1 MYNVKDSGYQHFK
14 SFNTFGVL
22 ISIFTLLPTS
32 LLLSQES
39 IEFSEG
45 LTTSCFSE
53 SSRSPI
59 FINYLLF
66 DFVHGNLTLPVEGGV
81 ACKNPDGTT
90 SKWKKIERDEEG
102 WFSDLE
108 TPSDWVFL
116 PYESATETIML
127 LQTRGNSMT
136 IVNGEPRVG
145 DIYDYGTVINP
156 VKIRKGMNAIY
167 LIGSRGRM
175 KASLSKP
182 RSLFT
187 LTDQD
192 MTLPSI
198 VVGHAE
204 ESWGAVRIVNATE
217 EFQGELRVRC
227 EIAGQ
232 SVETT
237 LPPLPPLTTTKIGF
251 RIPAL
256 SLNEVGKQSGLLTL
270 YSLSSKTSDDL
281 EFELEVVS
289 PNDDRKETFISDID
303 GSVQYYAV
311 SPPTSD
317 TLQHPA
323 LILTLHGASVE
334 AIGQARA
341 YSPKDWAIVVAPT
354 NRRPF
359 GFDWEDWGRL
369 DALEVLEL
377 AKQKYQPPPQQ
388 IYLTGHSMGGHGT
401 WQLGATFPDKWA
413 AIAPSAGWYSFWSY
427 GGKEE
432 VEEQSGIEEII
443 DRASNP
449 SRTLELLRNYK
460 HHGVY
465 IFHGDADETVPV
477 EQARF
482 MRERLG
488 TFHPDLCYYEYPGGK
503 HWFGQS
509 VDWPPLFDYFKWHSI
524 PLSSDVNQVEFYT
537 ASPGISSRSHWV
549 EILQQEKQG
558 MISSVNIARD
568 RESSTFTGTTDNV
581 TLLGLDVADFEGE
594 GSIKVELDSLNTL
607 ELPRQPGQE
616 RIIVKRVGNQWRE
629 GTLPQQTE
637 KSPLSYGGFKY
648 GMQRRMIFVYGTK
661 GTADETALIYA
672 KARYDA
678 ETWWYRA
685 NGAVQLV
692 PDTAFDPSSS
702 PDHNVVLYGNAAT
715 NNSWEA
721 LLGRSPVQVGQNSVE
736 IGKHQV
742 TGDDLAIYFLRPRP
756 GSKSASVVVIGAT
769 GEKGWRTVFS
779 NRYFISGAG
788 YPDLLLISSEML
800 RSGKDGIKA
809 AGFFGNDWSVEKGEF
824 SFE

>member
-1 MYNVKDSGYQHFK
+1 MGTIDVIYILRFSLSLF
-14 SFNTFGVL
+14 
-22 ISIFTLLPTS
+22 
-32 LLLSQES
+32 LLLTLTAPLYSQDS

-45 LTTSCFSE
+45 LRANCFSE

-59 FINYLLF
+59 FTNHLLF
-66 DFVHGNLTLPVEGGV
+66 DFVNGRLTLPVEGEV
-81 ACKNPDGTT
+81 ACENPDGTT
-90 SKWKKIERDEEG
+90 SKWTRIERDGEG

-116 PYESATETIML
+116 PYESTTETIML
-127 LQTRGNSMT
+127 LKTRGNSMT
-136 IVNGEPRVG
+136 IVNNEPRVG

-156 VKIRKGMNAIY
+156 VKIRKGMNTIY

-182 RSLFT
+182 RLPLT

-198 VVGHAE
+198 VVGHPV
-204 ESWGAVRIVNATE
+204 ESWGAVRVVNATE
-217 EFQGELRVRC
+217 QFQKGFRLTC
-227 EIAGQ
+227 NIAGE
-232 SVETT
+232 VLTT
-237 LPPLPPLTTTKIGF
+237 DIPPLPPLMTSKIGF
-251 RIPAL
+251 RIPAV
-256 SLNEVGKQSGLLTL
+256 SLNEAGKQKGMLKLTL
-270 YSLSSKTSDDL
+270 QSGEVRNSM
-281 EFELEVVS
+281 EFEVEVVS
-289 PNDDRKETFISDID
+289 PNDDKKETFISDID

-311 SPPTSD
+311 SPPIND
-317 TLQHPA
+317 TLRHPA

-341 YSPKDWAIVVAPT
+341 YSPKDWATIVAPT

-388 IYLTGHSMGGHGT
+388 VYLTGHSMGGHGT

-432 VEEQSGIEEII
+432 VEEESGIEEII

-482 MRERLG
+482 MREKLG

-509 VDWPPLFDYFKWHSI
+509 VDWSPLFDYFKWHSI
-524 PLSSDVNQVEFYT
+524 PLSSEVDQVEFYT
-537 ASPGISSRSHWV
+537 ACPGISSRSDWV
-549 EILQQEKQG
+549 EILQQEKQ
-558 MISSVNIARD
+558 MAITSVNISRD
-568 RESSTFTGTTDNV
+568 REARSFTGTTDNV
-581 TLLGLDVADFEGE
+581 ALLGLDITGFEGDRP
-594 GSIKVELDSLNTL
+594 ITVELDSLNKL
-607 ELPRQPGQE
+607 EIPIQPKQE
-616 RIIVKRVGNQWRE
+616 RIILKRLGNQWLQ
-629 GTLPQQTE
+629 GKLPPETE
-637 KSPLSYGGFKY
+637 KSPSSYGGFKY
-648 GMQRRMIFVYGTK
+648 GMQRRMVFVYGTK
-661 GTADETALIYA
+661 GSATETGLSYA

-685 NGAVQLV
+685 NGAVQLL
-692 PDTAFDPSSS
+692 PDTAFDPSAELARS
-702 PDHNVVLYGNAAT
+702 VVLYGNAAT
-715 NNSWEA
+715 NSSWEP
-721 LLGRSPVQVGQNSVE
+721 LLGTSPVQVGRNSVE
-736 IGKHQV
+736 IGEHSV
-742 TGDDLAIYFLRPRP
+742 RGDDLAIYFVRPRP
-756 GSKSASVVVIGAT
+756 GSKNASVVVIGAT
-769 GEKGWRTVFS
+769 GEKGWRTAFS

-800 RSGKDGIKA
+800 RSGKGGMEA
-809 AGFFGNDWSVEKGEF
+809 AGFIENDWSVAKGEF
-824 SFE
+824 SLQ